1 MKEFVI
7 CLASLSAILVLLTV
21 CLFCLIVLGEM
32 IKVYR
37 TKKRL
42 RKIAKEFEME
52 LKKEIEAEKK
62 KKK

>member
-7 CLASLSAILVLLTV
+7 CLAGLSAILVLLTV
-21 CLFCLIVLGEM
+21 CLFCLIVIGEV

-52 LKKEIEAEKK
+52 LKKEIEEEKK

>member
-7 CLASLSAILVLLTV
+7 CLAGLSAILVLLAV
-21 CLFCLIVLGEM
+21 CLFCLIVIGEI

-52 LKKEIEAEKK
+52 LKKEIEEDKK